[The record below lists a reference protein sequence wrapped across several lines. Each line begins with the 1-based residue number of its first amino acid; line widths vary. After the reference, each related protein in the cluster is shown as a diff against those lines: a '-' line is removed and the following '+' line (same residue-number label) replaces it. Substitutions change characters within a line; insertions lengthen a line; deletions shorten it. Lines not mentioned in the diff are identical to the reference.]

1 MKHIQRFHET
11 ESKVQAGLGY
21 VEARKRSNNV
31 QHILY
36 YIRRFLA
43 MPKLKPTLLRSSGL
57 TKTFLIILCAL
68 AWSTGA
74 WGEDSYVLEVSGEKD
89 GASGYGAIEYTLSGE
104 GMHLYFNARKKTGIT
119 GGNIEVY
126 VKKNGSW
133 SNNPIFTTSS
143 LSTSNKS
150 FNCNIDADVT
160 DIRFKGNLAGTRYFS
175 SVKVIR
181 RTRLEGFSYTTSS
194 PYDMGTL
201 RYGKSTTTYIEN
213 ITYHVSS
220 YPNTLTGTCVMNS
233 GTESGTFSVEDV
245 TVPSS
250 EKGTGQLKIPITFS
264 PKSPGAK
271 SATVTL
277 KFGTTTVATFK
288 VTGEGA
294 DKGTPAFTWNITN
307 AYKNHSYS
315 DFFTSTNDETS
326 YTITSDKPTLGN
338 YVDGKLVFYDG
349 VDKVT
354 FTVTQAGNDDWN
366 AHTESFEVNVTEA
379 QNHLPLSISSSN
391 QGTLVRKIS
400 GSYTWDSNGFR
411 LGDGG
416 GGLNWDDKLV
426 EINFEGIPGR
436 ISFDYAKQA
445 DGASGLDWNIQVS
458 TDGNNWDKIWESTSG
473 NGHVDTAIVNSNARY
488 VRLCYSGNFGGY
500 FRNIN
505 ISERRYLTASTKEF
519 SFGTNTKG
527 NNVEGKTFTLS
538 HCNAGFGVTFTSS
551 DASFTASP
559 NPVTTTGGDVMGTE
573 TITIRYLNN
582 STGVHNGTITIH
594 DPGGQNDDI
603 TLNVSGTTQTT
614 YYTRAVAT
622 TAGGGSAYITY
633 DSGLANSTTSVS
645 TSMVN
650 SGLVTTPNASKTVYL
665 RAVPAEG
672 YRFVEWRKDGSQVA
686 TSATATKSYTYN
698 SEASGSP
705 TVVTYTAVF
714 EAKTLTLNPAS
725 PSDPAGVYAGI
736 VTLSRTLPAGYSTI
750 ALPFNTTVAQ
760 LTGRTND
767 GDWVAQLQTV
777 THTQAD
783 NGTANEYTLYFQKV
797 DGGAITANQPYV
809 LHLAEAK
816 VTPSW
821 TPSSGNTIT
830 VKSTASA
837 GEKAAT
843 NGYSG
848 YGGWVMHANY
858 DVDFSMSGK
867 YGIVNSAGGLM
878 LGGSG
883 STLAAYTAY
892 IAPPAQVNNA
902 PRLRVAY
909 VDTDGTTTVVDDLP
923 FDNDADA
930 QHIAIYGP
938 DGKRRSRLQP
948 GVNIVRYK
956 DGTVRK
962 IQR

>member
-1 MKHIQRFHET
+1 MKQIRHI
-11 ESKVQAGLGY
+11 Y
-21 VEARKRSNNV
+21 
-31 QHILY
+31 
-36 YIRRFLA
+36 
-43 MPKLKPTLLRSSGL
+43 
-57 TKTFLIILCAL
+57 LIILCAF

-74 WGEDSYVLEVSGEKD
+74 WGQTPSYVLEADGEVRLGTNSAGTALKIN
-89 GASGYGAIEYTLSGE
+89 GVGQRVEFE
-104 GMHLYFNARKKTGIT
+104 VKKSSTAT
-119 GGNIEVY
+119 GGIHIQMSTDG
-126 VKKNGSW
+126 GSSW
-133 SNNPIFTTSS
+133 GRDEYISGSLTTKY
-143 LSTSNKS
+143 KS
-150 FNCNIDADVT
+150 FGYDIDANVT
-160 DIRFKGNLAGTRYFS
+160 HIRFKAQGTMYKYYQK
-175 SVKVIR
+175 VKVIR
-181 RTRLEGFSYTTSS
+181 RTRLVNFNYSTSS
-194 PYDMGTL
+194 SFDMGTI
-201 RYGKSTTTYIEN
+201 RYGKETSIDITG
-213 ITYHVSS
+213 ITYHIAS
-220 YPNTLTGTCVMNS
+220 YPMTLTGTCDVDNV
-233 GTESGTFSVEDV
+233 TEDGTFSIEDV
-245 TVPSS
+245 IPPVS
-250 EKGTGQLKIPITFS
+250 EKGTGTLNIPITFS
-264 PKSPGAK
+264 PKSVGNK

-277 KFGTTTVATFK
+277 KFVSNLRDTTTVATFK
-288 VTGEGA
+288 VIGTGA
-294 DKGTPAFTWNITN
+294 DKGTPAFTWNLTN

-315 DFFTSTNDETS
+315 DFFVSTNTETS
-326 YTITSDKPTLGN
+326 YSISSSNPSLGA
-338 YVDGKLVFYDG
+338 YDPSSGKLVFGDG
-349 VDKVT
+349 EGTVR
-354 FTVTQAGNDDWN
+354 FTVTQEGNVDWN
-366 AHTESFEVNVTEA
+366 AHSAYFDVNVTEA
-379 QNHLPLSISSSN
+379 QNHLPLTITNSN
-391 QGTLVRKIS
+391 FGTLVRGVS
-400 GSYTWDSNGFR
+400 GDCEWNNGGIYLSNNGY
-411 LGDGG
+411 
-416 GGLNWDDKLV
+416 NDKTAEFV
-426 EINFEGIPGR
+426 FEGIPNQ
-436 ISFDYAKQA
+436 ISF
-445 DGASGLDWNIQVS
+445 SFERHNIVATGVKFNLKLS
-458 TDGNNWDKIWESTSG
+458 ADGNNWDEVWSSSSTSG
-473 NGHVDTAIVNSNARY
+473 TETYTFTNEQLNHKY
-488 VRLCYSGNFGGY
+488 VRLTYSGNFDAT
-500 FRNIN
+500 FKNVNITELKYLN
-505 ISERRYLTASTKEF
+505 IDKASL
-519 SFGTNTKG
+519 SFNTNTKG
-527 NNVEGKTFTLS
+527 NTVTAQTFTVS
-538 HCNAGFGVTFTSS
+538 HCNAGYGVTIASDDENFTV
-551 DASFTASP
+551 SP
-559 NPVTTTGGDVMGTE
+559 SPLETTGGDLMGTE
-573 TITIRYLNN
+573 TITVRYLNN
-582 STGVHNGTITIH
+582 CVGLHSGTITIS
-594 DPGGQNDDI
+594 DPNGTNPSK
-603 TLNVSGTTQTT
+603 TLTVTGTTQTR
-614 YYTRAVAT
+614 YYTRAAAAT
-622 TAGGGSAYITY
+622 SGGGYAYITY
-633 DSGLANSTTSVS
+633 DSGSANSTIDTS
-645 TSMVN
+645 TSIVN

-767 GDWVAQLQTV
+767 RDWVAQLQTV

-816 VTPSW
+816 ETPTW

-830 VKSTASA
+830 VNSTASA

-858 DVDFSMSGK
+858 DVDFPMSGK
-867 YGIVNSAGGLM
+867 YGIVNSADGLM

-909 VDTDGTTTVVDDLP
+909 VDTDGTTVIDDLP
-923 FDNDADA
+923 FDNEADA
-930 QHIAIYGP
+930 QPMAIYGP

>member
-1 MKHIQRFHET
+1 MKQIRHI
-11 ESKVQAGLGY
+11 Y
-21 VEARKRSNNV
+21 
-31 QHILY
+31 
-36 YIRRFLA
+36 
-43 MPKLKPTLLRSSGL
+43 
-57 TKTFLIILCAL
+57 LIILCAL

-89 GASGYGAIEYTLSGE
+89 DASGYGAIEYTLSGE
-104 GMHLYFNARKKTGIT
+104 GMHLYFNARKKTVFT

-150 FNCNIDADVT
+150 FGCNIDADVT

-201 RYGKSTTTYIEN
+201 RYGKSTTAYIEN

-220 YPNTLTGTCVMNS
+220 YPDTLTSTCVMNS
-233 GTESGTFSVEDV
+233 VTESGTFSVGDV

-326 YTITSDKPTLGN
+326 YTITSDKPKLGN
-338 YVDGKLVFYDG
+338 YVDGKLVFDDEEG
-349 VDKVT
+349 KVT

-400 GSYTWDSNGFR
+400 GSYTWDSNSNGFR

-445 DGASGLDWNIQVS
+445 DGATGLDWNIQVS

-633 DSGLANSTTSVS
+633 DLGLANSTTSVS

-665 RAVPAEG
+665 RAVPADG
-672 YRFVEWRKDGSQVA
+672 YRFKRWQKGGSQVS
-686 TSATATKSYTYN
+686 TTATCSVSYDYN
-698 SEASGSP
+698 SESSSNPP
-705 TVVTYTAVF
+705 TETYTAVF
-714 EAKTLTLNPAS
+714 EPKTLILDPTTSPSYEAGKYAGAITLN
-725 PSDPAGVYAGI
+725 
-736 VTLSRTLPAGYSTI
+736 RNLPAGYSTI
-750 ALPFNTTVAQ
+750 ALPFATTVVT
-760 LTGRTND
+760 LTGHEAND
-767 GDWVAQLQTV
+767 NDWVAQLMTV
-777 THTQAD
+777 TYNAED
-783 NGTANEYTLYFQKV
+783 DYTLFFTKSE
-797 DGGAITANQPYV
+797 GGVIAANQPYV
-809 LHLAEAK
+809 LHLGTA
-816 VTPSW
+816 VPSPSW
-821 TPSSGNTIT
+821 TDLT
-830 VKSTASA
+830 V
-837 GEKAAT
+837 GAAT
-843 NGYSG
+843 SMTVTAQAG
-848 YGGWVMHANY
+848 YGNNVGADGTYASW
-858 DVDFSMSGK
+858 SMTSNFTAGMDMEGL
-867 YGIVNSAGGLM
+867 YGIVNSGTNNQGGQGGLK

-883 STLAAYTAY
+883 STLNAFSAY
-892 IAPPAQVNNA
+892 ITPPTAVSQGSHVL
-902 PRLRVAY
+902 RVRVAY
-909 VDTDGTTTVVDDLP
+909 VDTDGTTTYIDSPVA
-923 FDNDADA
+923 DNPS
-930 QHIAIYGP
+930 HGPVAIYGP
-938 DGKRRSRLQP
+938 DGKRRPRLQP
-948 GVNIVRYK
+948 GLNIVHQA
-956 DGTVRK
+956 DGSVK
-962 IQR
+962 KVMY